1 MVYDHQSCPR
11 SHQLFPVISRSLHL
25 GIEKEHVNTGVWVL
39 NCCAPLF
46 ARVIAGSYKRWRC
59 SPLRV
64 RHVCLCFSTRGSLKR
79 HQESVHRQ
87 SVSFSCQV
95 CGQRFYRKDHLARH
109 LKTHRVACPTDVTV
123 DFAAAATALSC
134 SFILGMVRISPKSG
148 TSWSTPPNTN
158 C

>member
-1 MVYDHQSCPR
+1 MTAPGDR
-11 SHQLFPVISRSLHL
+11 KK
-25 GIEKEHVNTGVWVL
+25 EKHVNTGVWVL

-87 SVSFSCQV
+87 SVGFSCQV
-95 CGQRFYRKDHLARH
+95 CGQRFYRKDHQGRH
-109 LKTHRVACPTDVTV
+109 MKVYRAAVEVRHELLGISAIATV
-123 DFAAAATALSC
+123 DSPPATAALSC
-134 SFILGMVRISPKSG
+134 SSSPEPRQEARVRPLCQELRY
-148 TSWSTPPNTN
+148 T
-158 C
+158 